1 MSLCAPTP
9 APHLSVDVDLLTAPI
24 GRMDETR
31 YTDPEHGWDLRLPAG
46 WTAEADAEEGGVEVW
61 NPDGVGALHLIGF
74 PQPPDEFPD
83 PAEELYAFLDEQGVE
98 LEEDEVQDLELADEA
113 EMAICEYLSE
123 DEDDPEAEPT
133 FWTVGVATAP
143 GMLVF
148 ATYSCPAGE
157 EERERE
163 SVRRILAS
171 LRPHGRG

>member
-1 MSLCAPTP
+1 MSE
-9 APHLSVDVDLLTAPI
+9 SQ
-24 GRMDETR
+24 R
-31 YTDPEHGWDLRLPAG
+31 YADPEGRFDLMIPHGWSAAPD
-46 WTAEADAEEGGVEVW
+46 EEDGGVEVW
-61 NPDGVGALHLIGF
+61 REEGAGTLHLLAF
-74 PQPPDEFPD
+74 EASPDEFPD

-157 EERERE
+157 EGQERE

-171 LRPHGRG
+171 LRPHGTG